1 MNALRAFEAAARL
14 RSFTRAAAELC
25 VTQTAVS
32 RHVRVLEQHVGKA
45 LFVRSANGIE
55 LTEHGRIL
63 VAALSASLDAIAA
76 GLDAIQGDRGRRAVR
91 ISAQPNFAMR
101 WLIPHLASFRS
112 LHPRVD
118 VEVITSHRGTQFPVE
133 GADVAIRL
141 GRHWTGV
148 RAERLF
154 GADLVPVCSP
164 RLMSRDRPLAVPD
177 DLRHHTLLHVTT
189 APTDWKIWLDAAG
202 LPSFTWT
209 GGSRF
214 DSYAL
219 ALQAAVE
226 GLGVAIGRRVF
237 VERDLA
243 AGRLV
248 QPFALSVALDEA
260 WFLLYPNAVASRP
273 EIRAFRSWILHE
285 AAATARSEPGG
296 AARRRRV
303 RPSHAS

>member
-1 MNALRAFEAAARL
+1 
-14 RSFTRAAAELC
+14 
-25 VTQTAVS
+25 
-32 RHVRVLEQHVGKA
+32 
-45 LFVRSANGIE
+45 
-55 LTEHGRIL
+55 
-63 VAALSASLDAIAA
+63 
-76 GLDAIQGDRGRRAVR
+76 
-91 ISAQPNFAMR
+91 
-101 WLIPHLASFRS
+101 
-112 LHPRVD
+112 
-118 VEVITSHRGTQFPVE
+118 
-133 GADVAIRL
+133 
-141 GRHWTGV
+141 
-148 RAERLF
+148 
-154 GADLVPVCSP
+154 
-164 RLMSRDRPLAVPD
+164 MSRDRPLAVPA

-202 LPSFTWT
+202 LPSFPWT

-248 QPFALSVALDEA
+248 LPFALSVALDEA

-303 RPSHAS
+303 RPSHAG